1 MTYVLEIVSSRYV
14 TLSGGMVR
22 VRSGYSMSAKMDVI
36 FDRYCEVSRVA
47 EPVNQYEPKI
57 TWDFAFLQESTKDID
72 VMLDVSVIYLSQDDA
87 IKYTIKKTGRNGS
100 WLG

>member
-1 MTYVLEIVSSRYV
+1 
-14 TLSGGMVR
+14 
-22 VRSGYSMSAKMDVI
+22 MSAKMDVI
-36 FDRYCEVSRVA
+36 FDRYCEVLPVA
-47 EPVNQYEPKI
+47 EPVNQFEPKI
-57 TWDFAFLQESTKDID
+57 TWDFGFLQESTKDID